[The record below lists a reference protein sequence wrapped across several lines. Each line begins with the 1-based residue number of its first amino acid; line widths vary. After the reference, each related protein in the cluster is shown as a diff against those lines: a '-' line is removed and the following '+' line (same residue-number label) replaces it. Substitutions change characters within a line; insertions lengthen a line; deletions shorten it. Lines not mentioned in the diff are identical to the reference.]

1 MHGGCSELTSIKL
14 KSFSKKKQVIYF
26 CINMLSQPITSYP
39 TLSDDTIAL
48 HDSGVCCG
56 FIPIGKATVSQ
67 WQDIIDDGDDE
78 VIITKQGEETQTGDD
93 DIEIM
98 FTRIIGSAKGEYTHV
113 LKRSYN
119 KNIKISLVFKNMCDD
134 PYTGR
139 EFIKGYIVI
148 NCEKYNIVKY
158 TRHYIT
164 ERGYY
169 ISNCVYESATTNT
182 RTTRRC
188 NTSK

>member
-1 MHGGCSELTSIKL
+1 
-14 KSFSKKKQVIYF
+14 
-26 CINMLSQPITSYP
+26 MLAQSITSYP
-39 TLSDDTIAL
+39 TLSDETIAL
-48 HDSGVCCG
+48 HDSGFCCG

-78 VIITKQGEETQTGDD
+78 VIITKHGDVDGAHKGD

-98 FTRIIGSAKGEYTHV
+98 FTRIVSVKGEYTHV

-119 KNIKISLVFKNMCDD
+119 KNIRMLLIFKNICDD

-139 EFIKGYIVI
+139 EFIKGHVVI

-158 TRHYIT
+158 TRHYVT
-164 ERGYY
+164 EREYY
-169 ISNCVYESATTNT
+169 ISNCVYAPAMRNT
-182 RTTRRC
+182 RTTRP
-188 NTSK
+188 